1 MRIDVLINIVL
12 FGIIIIGV
20 RLIVKCQFFE
30 MIDKF
35 KILVL
40 VSDNRKFELYV
51 VGDFDDEKDIKVV

>member
-1 MRIDVLINIVL
+1 
-12 FGIIIIGV
+12 
-20 RLIVKCQFFE
+20 

>member
-40 VSDNRKFELYV
+40 VSDNRKFELCV

>member
-1 MRIDVLINIVL
+1 
-12 FGIIIIGV
+12 
-20 RLIVKCQFFE
+20 

-40 VSDNRKFELYV
+40 VSDNRKFELCV